1 MCSVAVIFLYR
12 LRDEQEGEANASRF
26 RGQKA
31 DEEEDIFAAGTGA
44 EGISYAVLSS
54 TKYNVTTTITFRR
67 LYIDAGLINTG

>member
-44 EGISYAVLSS
+44 EGISYAVLSNTS
-54 TKYNVTTTITFRR
+54 YNVTTNIAFLR
-67 LYIDAGLINTG
+67 LYVDVGFISTG